1 MKIVFYTWITHN
13 YKNSVVDFDNFYK
26 SFKFFHPDIEL
37 KVFEQNEIDALFNEK
52 KWLYSDNCKASFAK
66 LLYNDYDLV
75 VNIDSDFYIFD
86 RLEEILKGDYDVAA
100 CANYNA
106 VMNVELK
113 KTNLNDIDIQYVSKE
128 KYIQGG
134 LIASTSKKFWD
145 DYEILSEKLSRDL
158 PLREND
164 VLNILFYN
172 GNYKTK
178 ILDGHYDFNSSDFQ
192 QYYNCASLGR
202 EQNVYV
208 SNDKLYLDCKQVKA
222 YHVARGGIK
231 LRMHEL
237 FNKEVN
243 DWFFNKIL

>member
-1 MKIVFYTWITHN
+1 
-13 YKNSVVDFDNFYK
+13 
-26 SFKFFHPDIEL
+26 L

-145 DYEILSEKLSRDL
+145 DYEILSEKLSL
-158 PLREND
+158 PKI
-164 VLNILFYN
+164 VLI
-172 GNYKTK
+172 
-178 ILDGHYDFNSSDFQ
+178 
-192 QYYNCASLGR
+192 
-202 EQNVYV
+202 V
-208 SNDKLYLDCKQVKA
+208 
-222 YHVARGGIK
+222 
-231 LRMHEL
+231 
-237 FNKEVN
+237 
-243 DWFFNKIL
+243 